1 MEPRGWDWRLW
12 LEVAEANLGLIADSE
27 VAGGAAEKEAVDFLM
42 PPEEKNDNPGD
53 KDDFGDNDSDE
64 LLASL

>member
-1 MEPRGWDWRLW
+1 MRERLGGSSKLW

-42 PPEEKNDNPGD
+42 PPEENNDNRNPG
-53 KDDFGDNDSDE
+53 DFGDNDSDE